1 MVMGLTLGFPCKIS
15 GAGILNFDIGRFSI
29 LLKSEIRRSSKWI
42 YGFGF
47 NPIYVKHC
55 LDFSFV
61 FSAPLPA
68 WKNPLVSR
76 PGAQISNL
84 GRACRAC
91 TYSGPSPI
99 HTIFILRHTFDI
111 SQNSFF

>member
-1 MVMGLTLGFPCKIS
+1 VQEFLILILVDSDLAQEEDKI
-15 GAGILNFDIGRFSI
+15 FEMD
-29 LLKSEIRRSSKWI
+29 

-68 WKNPLVSR
+68 WKTLFSACLGHR
-76 PGAQISNL
+76 SQISEGL
-84 GRACRAC
+84 V
-91 TYSGPSPI
+91 
-99 HTIFILRHTFDI
+99 LRPFSYT
-111 SQNSFF
+111 